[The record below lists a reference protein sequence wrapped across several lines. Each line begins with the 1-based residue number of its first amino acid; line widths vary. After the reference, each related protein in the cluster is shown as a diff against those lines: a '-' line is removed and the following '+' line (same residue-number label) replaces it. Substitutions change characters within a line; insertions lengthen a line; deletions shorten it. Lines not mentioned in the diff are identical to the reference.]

1 MKLFMRPRRPVLIL
15 LVTLALLLAA
25 VLSLQSAG
33 TIAQAG
39 VSHITQGAWQ
49 VTAAPAFDAAPA
61 LPDSRSWPGPWR
73 RAGLPLSLPR
83 VDAPQGGVS
92 ITWLRVALPAA
103 GQTGAGALAL
113 YGARIKSDGPIAVYA
128 DGKLLQTSQ
137 EQGQLWSSL
146 FTPLWL
152 TLERRDGDAPLGELL
167 IRIQHKP
174 DYLVAVSSLWLGPA
188 DILRSRYQLRLW
200 LQRGLPQ
207 MLNSAFLAVGVFA
220 LFVWLRRR
228 ESGYLLFFVLAT
240 VSYVAHLHYYAELPI
255 AGDWFGWVTLNSLFW
270 LLAVVHVFLRQLHG
284 RPLTVLTRCLVG
296 ATIAVGLATMPLPG
310 ALPNSPLVLA
320 MIYAVALAIGVTVA
334 VVGGVSAWRT
344 SREGRWI
351 AAGLCLCVVLG
362 MSDWMLHNNVIDT
375 EHWFLGAYTNAVTF
389 IMFGGLMYQR
399 YVHAIREVETVNAS
413 LAQRLLQREQELELS
428 HARLR
433 AVEMRQ
439 TISDERQRLMQ
450 DMHDGLGSSLIG
462 AIRAVERADAGIDV
476 SHILRGCLDDLKL
489 TIDSMEPVEAD
500 LLLLLATLRFRLEP
514 RLESAGV
521 ALQWKV
527 RDVPA
532 LDWLDPTR
540 ALHILRIVQESIAN
554 ILQHTRATEIRIETA
569 AEREHVLIS
578 VTDNGHGFDTAAALA
593 AARGHGLQNQQ
604 RRARALGGAVAWASD
619 AGGTRFTLRLPLA
632 ATTGATTGV
641 SSGNRTRALP

>member
-1 MKLFMRPRRPVLIL
+1 MKSIARRYRPFLLLIISLLAWSMLPAFSALTVPVGVEHLTRGEW
-15 LVTLALLLAA
+15 LVT
-25 VLSLQSAG
+25 
-33 TIAQAG
+33 G
-39 VSHITQGAWQ
+39 V
-49 VTAAPAFDAAPA
+49 PAFDAAPA
-61 LPDSRSWPGPWR
+61 LVDSDALPGAWR
-73 RAGLPLSLPR
+73 RAGLPLSLPGDETLR
-83 VDAPQGGVS
+83 GATR
-92 ITWLRVALPAA
+92 ITWLRVALPSA
-103 GQTGAGALAL
+103 GGGVLAL

-128 DGKLLQTSQ
+128 NGRLLQTSQ
-137 EQGQLWSSL
+137 ERGQLWSSL
-146 FTPLWL
+146 FTPLWVMV
-152 TLERRDGDAPLGELL
+152 EQPAGKLL

-188 DILRSRYQLRLW
+188 DSLRTRYQLRLW

-228 ESGYLLFFVLAT
+228 RESGYLLFFVLAT

-255 AGDWFGWVTLNSLFW
+255 AAGWFGWVTLNSLFW
-270 LLAVVHVFLRQLHG
+270 LLVVVHIFLRQLHG
-284 RPLTVLTRCLVG
+284 RPLTVLTRCVVVV
-296 ATIAVGLATMPLPG
+296 TVVVGLATLPVPG
-310 ALPNSPLVLA
+310 GLSNSPVVLA
-320 MIYAVALAIGVTVA
+320 VLYAVTLAIGVTVA
-334 VVGGVSAWRT
+334 VVGGVSAWRS

-413 LAQRLLQREQELELS
+413 LARRLLERERELESS

-521 ALQWKV
+521 ALRWKV

-532 LDWLDPTR
+532 LNWLDPTS

-554 ILQHTRATEIRIETA
+554 ILHHSRATEIRIETA
-569 AEREHVLIS
+569 VELEHVLIS
-578 VTDNGHGFDTAAALA
+578 VIDNGQGFDAVAALA
-593 AARGHGLQNQQ
+593 TARGRGLQNQQ
-604 RRARALGGAVAWASD
+604 RRAAALDGAVAWESHAS
-619 AGGTRFTLRLPLA
+619 GTRFTLRLP
-632 ATTGATTGV
+632 TTRSGWPARPRSASGYPAPLVDTG
-641 SSGNRTRALP
+641 R

>member
-1 MKLFMRPRRPVLIL
+1 MKSIARRYRPFLLLIISLLAWSMLPAFSALTVPVGVEHLSRGEW
-15 LVTLALLLAA
+15 LVT
-25 VLSLQSAG
+25 G
-33 TIAQAG
+33 
-39 VSHITQGAWQ
+39 
-49 VTAAPAFDAAPA
+49 APAFDAAPA
-61 LPDSRSWPGPWR
+61 VVDSDALPGAWR
-73 RAGLPLSLPR
+73 RAGLPLSLPGDETLR
-83 VDAPQGGVS
+83 GAIR
-92 ITWLRVALPAA
+92 ITWLRVALPPA
-103 GQTGAGALAL
+103 GGGVLAL

-128 DGKLLQTSQ
+128 NGRLLQTSQ
-137 EQGQLWSSL
+137 ERGQLWSSL
-146 FTPLWL
+146 FTPLWVMV
-152 TLERRDGDAPLGELL
+152 EQPAGELL

-188 DILRSRYQLRLW
+188 DSLRTRYQLRLW

-228 ESGYLLFFVLAT
+228 RESGYLLFFVLAT

-255 AGDWFGWVTLNSLFW
+255 AAGWFGWVTLNSLFW
-270 LLAVVHVFLRQLHG
+270 LLVVVHIFLRQLHG
-284 RPLTVLTRCLVG
+284 RPLTVLTRCVVVV
-296 ATIAVGLATMPLPG
+296 TVVVGLATLPVPG
-310 ALPNSPLVLA
+310 GLSNSPVVLA
-320 MIYAVALAIGVTVA
+320 ALYAVTLAIGVTVA
-334 VVGGVSAWRT
+334 MVGGVSAWRS

-362 MSDWMLHNNVIDT
+362 LSDWMLHNNVIDT

-413 LAQRLLQREQELELS
+413 LARRLRERERELESS

-521 ALQWKV
+521 ALRWKV

-532 LDWLDPTR
+532 LNWLDPTG

-554 ILQHTRATEIRIETA
+554 ILHHSGATEIHIETA
-569 AEREHVLIS
+569 VELEHVLIS
-578 VTDNGHGFDTAAALA
+578 VIDNGQGFDAVAALA
-593 AARGHGLQNQQ
+593 TARGRGLQNQR
-604 RRARALGGAVAWASD
+604 RRAAALDGAVAWESH
-619 AGGTRFTLRLPLA
+619 AGGTRFTLRLPITRSGWPPRPRSA
-632 ATTGATTGV
+632 AGYPAPLVDTG
-641 SSGNRTRALP
+641 R